1 MVNTPAA
8 PRFRGGD
15 LTQMRKTAEV
25 LRALGVEV
33 AESFEPLPDG
43 RGCDLAHVFNLRTV
57 DVTPGQVR
65 HLRESGLPVVLSPIY
80 LDPSLAL
87 WATRAIRNI
96 FGAERDEEEVARLL
110 GELRDRTLRIE
121 LAEGGIMTARSENRP
136 RRDYDGLQR
145 ATLEQVDCLVP
156 NSYLELH
163 ALHRTLGAAQLPF
176 SVVPYAADPGL
187 FLEPDPAPFVER
199 YGLSDF
205 VLQVGRIEASKNQLL
220 LAYALREAGLPLVL
234 VGGSFQPE
242 YLEWCRRHG
251 PPDLLVVPHLA
262 PEELAA
268 AYAAARVHALPS
280 WIETCGLVTMEAAL
294 GGCSAVASTAGYEL
308 EYYRDLV
315 RYCDPGDVE
324 SIRAAVLDAWERH
337 DEEADRRERLRA
349 LVLAEYTWERA
360 ARVTLDAYRRV
371 LESR

>member
-8 PRFRGGD
+8 LRFRGGD
-15 LTQMRKTAEV
+15 LTQMRKTAEA

-33 AESFEPLPDG
+33 AESFDPLPDG

-65 HLRESGLPVVLSPIY
+65 HLRESGIPVVLSPIY
-80 LDPSLAL
+80 LDPSVAL

-96 FGAERDEEEVARLL
+96 FGAERDEEELSRLL

-136 RRDYDGLQR
+136 RRGYDGLQR

-176 SVVPYAADPGL
+176 SVAPYAADPGL
-187 FLEPDPAPFVER
+187 FLDPDPAPFVER
-199 YGLSDF
+199 YGRSDF

-220 LAYALREAGLPLVL
+220 LAYALREAGLSLVL

-251 PPDLLVVPHLA
+251 PPDLLVVPHL
-262 PEELAA
+262 PPQELAA

-280 WIETCGLVTMEAAL
+280 WIETCGLVTMEAVL
-294 GGCSAVASTAGYEL
+294 GGCSVVASTAGYEL

-324 SIRAAVLDAWERH
+324 SIRDAVLSAWDSHDAETG
-337 DEEADRRERLRA
+337 RRERLRA
-349 LVLAEYTWERA
+349 LILAEYTWERA
-360 ARVTLDAYRRV
+360 ARITLDAYRRV
-371 LESR
+371 LEGS

>member
-15 LTQMRKTAEV
+15 LTQMRKTAEA

-80 LDPSLAL
+80 LDPSVAL

-96 FGAERDEEEVARLL
+96 FAAEREEDQLARLL
-110 GELRDRTLRIE
+110 GELRNRTLRIE
-121 LAEGGIMTARSENRP
+121 LAEGGTMTAEGRNWPRP
-136 RRDYDGLQR
+136 DYGLLQHEVLR
-145 ATLEQVDCLVP
+145 HVEHLLP

-234 VGGSFQPE
+234 VGGSFQLE

-251 PPDLLVVPHLA
+251 PADLHVVPHLQ
-262 PEELAA
+262 PEELAS

-294 GGCSAVASTAGYEL
+294 AGCGVVASTAGYEV
-308 EYYRDLV
+308 EYYRDLA
-315 RYCDPGDVE
+315 RYCDPADVG
-324 SIRAAVLDAWERH
+324 SIRDAVLSAWDSHDAETG
-337 DEEADRRERLRA
+337 RRERLRA
-349 LVLAEYTWERA
+349 LILTEYTWERA
-360 ARVTLDAYRRV
+360 ARITLDAYRRV
-371 LESR
+371 LEGS